1 LRSLFRASR
10 GRWARMVCAA
20 LLMLASSVPLAQE
33 LVAPRVGEIRFEG
46 NKSTRDSVLRQELLL
61 REGDPATPA
70 LIEASR
76 QSIMNLGLFKDVEA
90 DVETRNDEVIV
101 TYRLTEKLFYFVL
114 PRLNRNADGD
124 IRYGGELR
132 ADNLFGLNQQ
142 LRLLYEKED
151 TAEGGSEQGSSHF
164 RLDYDVPRV
173 PGTEFGAGLSLGERT
188 TEQSPSEGEFMD
200 RYEERSRHVGLA
212 LSRWLDRRGPTRGW
226 RMDLGLRWEARD
238 YAALDPGVRAPSAG
252 EDVSWSTGLVFTDV
266 ADFGVRREGVAYG
279 GTLTFGATGLGAGR
293 NHQRVDVFY
302 RRYLNLG
309 GELPSSLYYQLR
321 AGWAGDTPFGDEA
334 YSIGSSSTLRGYD
347 RDYRTGDVRLLAN
360 VEYLRPLF
368 GKPAVRGVVFT
379 DMGGVWPGSSI
390 DLGELRASGGLG
402 LRINLR
408 WFVRTDLRLDAA
420 YGEEGKVYAGTSHTF

>member
-1 LRSLFRASR
+1 MRSLFRGPR
-10 GRWARMVCAA
+10 GQWTRIVCVA
-20 LLMLASSVPLAQE
+20 LLMLASSVLLAQMG
-33 LVAPRVGEIRFEG
+33 LAPRVGEIRFEG
-46 NKSTRDSVLRQELLL
+46 NKGTRDSVLRQELLL

-70 LIEASR
+70 LIEATR

-90 DVETRNDEVIV
+90 DVETRGDEAVV
-101 TYRLTEKLFYFVL
+101 TYRVTEKFFYFAL

-151 TAEGGSEQGSSHF
+151 TADGGSEQGSSHL

-188 TEQSPSEGEFMD
+188 TEQSPSDGEFMD
-200 RYEERSRHVGLA
+200 RYEERSRHVGLS

-238 YAALDPGVRAPSAG
+238 YAALDPGVRVPNAG
-252 EDVSWSTGLVFTDV
+252 EDVSWTTGVIFTDV

-279 GTLTFGATGLGAGR
+279 GTVTFGATELGAGR

-309 GELPSSLYYQLR
+309 GELPSSLNYQLR
-321 AGWAGDTPFGDEA
+321 AGWVGDTPFGGEA
-334 YSIGSSSTLRGYD
+334 YSIGSSSTLRGYG
-347 RDYRTGDVRLLAN
+347 REYRTGDVRLLAN

-368 GKPAVRGVVFT
+368 GRPAVRGVVFT
-379 DMGGVWPGSSI
+379 DMGGVWPKDSLE
-390 DLGELRASGGLG
+390 LGDLRASAGLG

-420 YGEEGKVYAGTSHTF
+420 YGEEGKIYAGTSHVF